1 MPVWVCCKCFKIKD
15 LNGPHLD
22 GKTEVRSDCW
32 PCATKRR
39 FRLAESS
46 EALRTELEKE
56 TPKEP
61 IVPTLEIKKAETM
74 PKPSAPT
81 GFKFSNSPRDND
93 PTQFQKLL
101 GKADSSDTKPA
112 EKTDVAPVASKPSI
126 SITAADPSQ
135 LEWRCAKCNKV
146 KDLSGDHLKGKT
158 SVRSDCWPCATKRE
172 FRLLARGQAEAPVQ
186 AIGNT
191 PQPEA
196 PKPVQAPL
204 SSSTPAATEAN
215 PVFGASTENPFAKL
229 IQKDEA
235 KPTEKPNPF
244 SKLVQ
249 EEEAKPKANPFSKL
263 IEEQGEKPKAN
274 PFSLGSSTST
284 QTPENPFTKALQAQE
299 AKPNPFS
306 LKAEP
311 ASSATL
317 VKTQEQSKKPV
328 EVKVEPKLQ
337 TVESTE
343 KAEAPRPNHADSSE
357 PWRQASP
364 TLNCHLEPIET
375 TFTLPPDFD
384 PFATGKGEKHAI
396 GNPHF
401 ISTELAKSVQEA
413 PRVER
418 AAGQEIPR
426 VAPQE
431 NLALAAK
438 VKTLEDER
446 KARED
451 KMHSMETKMRA
462 MEKKMQKLHL
472 RCELQQEQMDKLFA
486 KHVGAVQEAET
497 NMCGIVDQVDQL
509 VALVNK
515 LATR

>member
-1 MPVWVCCKCFKIKD
+1 MRMLDSRGYHPFRSGGASPLLQLLQKELEAKV
-15 LNGPHLD
+15 GPLSLD
-22 GKTEVRSDCW
+22 S
-32 PCATKRR
+32 
-39 FRLAESS
+39 SS
-46 EALRTELEKE
+46 EAPRTELEKE

-61 IVPTLEIKKAETM
+61 TVPALELKKAETM

-81 GFKFSNSPRDND
+81 GFGLSNSPRDND
-93 PTQFQKLL
+93 PNQFQKLL
-101 GKADSSDTKPA
+101 GKANSSDTKPA
-112 EKTDVAPVASKPSI
+112 EKTDVARVASTQSI

-146 KDLSGDHLKGKT
+146 KDLHGDHVKGKT
-158 SVRSDCWPCATKRE
+158 IVRDDCSSCATKRK
-172 FRLLARGQAEAPVQ
+172 FRLRARVQTEAPVQ
-186 AIGNT
+186 VIGNT
-191 PQPEA
+191 PKPEA
-196 PKPVQAPL
+196 PRPMQAPL
-204 SSSTPAATEAN
+204 SSSTPAATEAK
-215 PVFGASTENPFAKL
+215 PVFGASTENPFSKL
-229 IQKDEA
+229 VQEEKA
-235 KPTEKPNPF
+235 RPTEKPNPF
-244 SKLVQ
+244 SM
-249 EEEAKPKANPFSKL
+249 L
-263 IEEQGEKPKAN
+263 IEGQGEKSKAN
-274 PFSLGSSTST
+274 TFSLGSSTST

-306 LKAEP
+306 LKAES
-311 ASSATL
+311 SSATL
-317 VKTQEQSKKPV
+317 ATTQEQSKKPM
-328 EVKVEPKLQ
+328 EERAEPKLQ

-357 PWRQASP
+357 PWRQARP

-401 ISTELAKSVQEA
+401 ISTELAKSVQAA

-418 AAGQEIPR
+418 AAVQEIPR

-438 VKTLEDER
+438 VKTLEGEK

-472 RCELQQEQMDKLFA
+472 RYELQQEQMDKLFA
-486 KHVGAVQEAET
+486 KHVGAAQEAET
-497 NMCGIVDQVDQL
+497 NMCCIVDQVDQL
-509 VALVNK
+509 VALVNR
-515 LATR
+515 LAMC